1 MKDFLTSY
9 RSILTCLVLTFS
21 AGVIGCGYLPAI
33 RSSANQVK
41 QVTEKKSPASAETP
55 IVQDLRPI
63 VQSARQFPVGSMILD
78 LLALLAGTV
87 GSSAAVIMKKQ
98 QASAHSAIRELSGL
112 VPPTATISPATK
124 IRVAKAQ
131 SET

>member
-21 AGVIGCGYLPAI
+21 AGVIGCGYLPVVQ
-33 RSSANQVK
+33 SSANQVK
-41 QVTEKKSPASAETP
+41 QVTEKKSPSTAETP

-98 QASAHSAIRELSGL
+98 QASAHSAIRELAAN
-112 VPPTATISPATK
+112 TASAAVISPATK
-124 IRVAKAQ
+124 IRIAKAQ